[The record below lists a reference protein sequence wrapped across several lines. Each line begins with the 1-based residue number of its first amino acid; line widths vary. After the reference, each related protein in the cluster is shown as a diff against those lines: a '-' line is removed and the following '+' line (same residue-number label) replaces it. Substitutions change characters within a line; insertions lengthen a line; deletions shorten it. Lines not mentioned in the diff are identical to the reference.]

1 MRLILLSFLI
11 FILFPSCL
19 YEKGYIQRIQ
29 IDPTASDTPD
39 ETKFK
44 KNNRESYKKCMY
56 TFIVLVWYNRPFPS
70 SWNDIIF
77 DTASDEHRSIRLKDA
92 TMSIDVIDFFPPWTI
107 FMTIIPF
114 PTVPIMRICGI
125 VDGEKL

>member
-1 MRLILLSFLI
+1 MRLILII
-11 FILFPSCL
+11 FSIFMLFSSCL

-29 IDPTASDTPD
+29 IDPTTSDNPD
-39 ETKFK
+39 EKKF
-44 KNNRESYKKCMY
+44 NQSNRESYKKCMY
-56 TFIVLVWYNRPFPS
+56 TFIVLIWYNRPFPS

-77 DTASDEHRSIRLKDA
+77 DPESDGHRSIKLKNA
-92 TMSIDVIDFFPPWTI
+92 TMSIHAIDFFPPWTI

-125 VDGEKL
+125 VEGENL